1 MKTWLFNSDT
11 VVMCSLRAR
20 SERIDFDLSRSLAS
34 CLLPLS
40 SLNELGRYEL
50 GGMGKGAYDEKKK
63 ALILLIDDDETFSA
77 AAAFVP
83 EAENRTS
90 LAPTD
95 VVRKC

>member
-63 ALILLIDDDETFSA
+63 AWILEDVCDETNFDFSA
-77 AAAFVP
+77 AAEPSAPSHCAFIP
-83 EAENRTS
+83 EA
-90 LAPTD
+90 
-95 VVRKC
+95 